1 MKNECHLQIFNEIK
15 IKGQHVHALPIKNL
29 TLLRMHTPCKIKQSY
44 IKICGFTNYVDR
56 STLLVYI
63 GLKLVITAGIS
74 IHANFGT
81 YLRDM

>member
-1 MKNECHLQIFNEIK
+1 
-15 IKGQHVHALPIKNL
+15 
-29 TLLRMHTPCKIKQSY
+29 MHTPCKIKRSY
-44 IKICGFTNYVDR
+44 IKICGFTNDVDR